1 MNKEIKIGT
10 KIKIMLESFLEL
22 DADTQQRFAPAQDAI
37 WTVYE
42 ISPDFYSCFTRIND
56 ANSYSKLI
64 LKEHAIIVDECPQQP
79 SASQEDTASTI
90 KPKQEATTATIQ
102 VTLTKDYIDSLYC
115 IIKGSK
121 LTAAQWQHVS
131 AKPIDMT
138 FEHFKGEE
146 MNIKAMFALIAL
158 GKLDDI
164 PISTNQT

>member
-10 KIKIMLESFLEL
+10 KIKIMLESFME
-22 DADTQQRFAPAQDAI
+22 DNNKVQIEFEPVRDAI
-37 WTVYE
+37 WIVDSINSGRYR
-42 ISPDFYSCFTRIND
+42 CLTRLED
-56 ANSYSKLI
+56 CMYSKLI
-64 LKEHAIIVDECPQQP
+64 LKEHAIIIDEHPQQP
-79 SASQEDTASTI
+79 SAPQKEATPTI

-146 MNIKAMFALIAL
+146 MNIKAMFALILL
-158 GKLDDI
+158 GKLDDV